1 MKKTIWFRAPLVV
14 SLLVALSSLIPV
26 KAVAASMS
34 AAPVKLG
41 WDASPDASATGY
53 ALYYHL
59 ANSSVT
65 NHLDLGTAQTAT
77 LTDLEAGSDYLI
89 YVVGYD
95 AAGVE
100 SPPSNS
106 LLYNPPALSPLRI
119 TKQTDSTMSIQ
130 FRAAAGALCRVEYA
144 ATLISP
150 QWQALG
156 SATAD
161 ANGNVLINDPP
172 SGRPSM
178 RFYRGV
184 RQ

>member
-1 MKKTIWFRAPLVV
+1 MKTTWFKALLVV

-26 KAVAASMS
+26 KAAAASMS

-65 NHLDLGTAQTAT
+65 NHLDLGTAKTAT

-89 YVVGYD
+89 YVTGYD

-100 SPPSNS
+100 SLPSNS
-106 LLYNPPALSPLRI
+106 LLYSPPALSPLRI
-119 TKQTDSTMSIQ
+119 TKQTDGTMDIQ
-130 FRAAAGALCRVEYA
+130 FRAAAGALCRVEYVS
-144 ATLISP
+144 TLASP
-150 QWQALG
+150 QWQTLG
-156 SATAD
+156 STIAD
-161 ANGNVLINDPP
+161 TNGNVLINDPP
-172 SGRPSM
+172 SGGSSM